1 MLKVAQNIRYLII
14 IDYGPFG
21 NKIEAATGRSR
32 GPQSR
37 PKPRGA
43 DQPELIFDRG
53 VSPPPDA
60 YARSSCEAVAG
71 NSRPILKPDDLVG

>member
-1 MLKVAQNIRYLII
+1 MLKVVQNIRYLII

-37 PKPRGA
+37 PKPRGP
-43 DQPELIFDRG
+43 DKPEPIFDRG
-53 VSPPPDA
+53 SISTA
-60 YARSSCEAVAG
+60 EA
-71 NSRPILKPDDLVG
+71 